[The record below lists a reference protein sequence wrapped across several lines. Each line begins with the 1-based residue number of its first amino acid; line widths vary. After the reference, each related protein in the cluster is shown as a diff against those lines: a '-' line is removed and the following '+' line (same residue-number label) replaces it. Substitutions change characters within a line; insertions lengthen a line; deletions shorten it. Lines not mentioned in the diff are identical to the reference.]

1 MSEQPKPK
9 AITFGSHR
17 SAELEATIE
26 RALARADAFGL
37 KRLADLTD
45 LDILRIPNYAAI
57 CPTINYPDL
66 EGGFSVFSGKGL
78 TKLHAKASALMEA
91 VERYSGRPDGRFTMR
106 GSYRSLSR
114 RYDVIHPSQFIVPG
128 TTEYRDGDVIEW
140 MPARSLVR
148 QDRVLVP
155 AGVAFCPDIPTDPT
169 IRPMRSSSN
178 GLASGNTLEEATLH
192 ALYEL
197 IERDADVI
205 STYSGRGTA
214 VDLSEIE
221 DPALAELVGR
231 FLRHNIELRVRRVT
245 QDIPVHVFRAMAVDH
260 DARSVDYINGGHGA
274 HLDPRVALAR
284 AVTEASQSRV
294 TVMAGIRED
303 MPQHRERLKT
313 HDFLSLYDTNQREFD
328 HHDGVCTFH
337 ELRDM
342 SRPTLREDLQLVV
355 EFLVAAG
362 IPDAYVVD
370 LTRPELEIPVVR
382 ALVPMLEFEEPGN
395 WMGPRLQRC
404 LEATAEASRS

>member
-1 MSEQPKPK
+1 MSEAPQPK
-9 AITFGSHR
+9 AITLGSHR
-17 SAELEATIE
+17 SAELEDTID
-26 RALARADAFGL
+26 RALAKASVFGL

-91 VERYSGRPDGRFTMR
+91 VERYSARPDGRFTMR

-128 TTEYRDGDVIEW
+128 SLEYRDGDAIEW
-140 MPARSLVR
+140 MAARSLVHR
-148 QDRVLVP
+148 DRVLVP
-155 AGVAFCPDIPTDPT
+155 AGMAFCPDIPTDPA

-178 GLASGNTLEEATLH
+178 GLASGNTVEEATLH

-221 DPALAELVGR
+221 DAALADIIDR
-231 FLRHNIELRVRRVT
+231 FLRHNVELRVRRVT

-260 DARSVDYINGGHGA
+260 DVRIVDYINGGHGA
-274 HLDPRVALAR
+274 HLDPHVALAR

-303 MPQHRERLKT
+303 MPLHRKRLKS
-313 HDFLSLYDTNQREFD
+313 HDFLSLYNTNKGEFD
-328 HHDGVCTFH
+328 HHDGVCTFDA
-337 ELRDM
+337 LPDM
-342 SRPTLREDLQLVV
+342 SRPTLQEDLQLVV
-355 EFLVAAG
+355 ELLVEAG
-362 IPDAYVVD
+362 IPDVYVVD
-370 LTRPELEIPVVR
+370 LTRPELQIPVVR

-404 LEATAEASRS
+404 LTATAEVSEK